1 MRGWGVLVI
10 IVYMYVLIGIKDIVN
25 KYFCK
30 KNDWYLI
37 IVVNIWF
44 FFMFCYKYNMYLKYK
59 LYCFGVFWNSKE

>member
-30 KNDWYLI
+30 KKMI
-37 IVVNIWF
+37 GIW
-44 FFMFCYKYNMYLKYK
+44 
-59 LYCFGVFWNSKE
+59 